1 MNIKDL
7 TLSKLAVANYI
18 FDSLTSYNKSLLK
31 FRNTIN
37 GVIDLNQEKHCEALL
52 DWLNDWGCRNL
63 YVEQHAISSGNIM
76 KWYKNYVDAL
86 PYNKP
91 LWLME
96 DNDIELVAK
105 AYGSLKNEIGA
116 IRHRY
121 GKEIKIH
128 IGPTAASKILFILL
142 PEAMMPW
149 DDAMRK
155 KLGYS
160 SGSRAYADYQHM
172 IRDLTLHLDYLCHRN
187 NLDIDELPDKISR
200 RYSTV
205 LELLNAYI
213 WITVTREIELPS
225 PQILSKWVTL
235 G

>member
-1 MNIKDL
+1 MNIKDV

-18 FDSLTSYNKSLLK
+18 FDSLTFYNKSLLK
-31 FRNTIN
+31 FRNSLD
-37 GVIDLNQEKHCEALL
+37 GVIDLNQERHRKALL

-63 YVEQHAISSGNIM
+63 DVDQHPIALKSINE
-76 KWYKNYVDAL
+76 WYQKFDNVL

-91 LWLME
+91 LWRME
-96 DNDIELVAK
+96 DNDIEIAAT
-105 AYGSLKNEIGA
+105 AYGSLKNEIGS
-116 IRHRY
+116 IRHRS
-121 GKEIKIH
+121 GKEIKVH
-128 IGPTAASKILFILL
+128 IGPTAASKILFVLL
-142 PEAMMPW
+142 PEAMTPW

-160 SGSRAYADYQHM
+160 AGSRAYASYQHM
-172 IRDLTLHLDYLCHRN
+172 IRDLTLHLESLCRRN
-187 NLDIDELPDKISR
+187 NFDIDELPEKTGR

-205 LELLNAYI
+205 LELVNAYI

-225 PQILSKWVTL
+225 PEILTHWVSL